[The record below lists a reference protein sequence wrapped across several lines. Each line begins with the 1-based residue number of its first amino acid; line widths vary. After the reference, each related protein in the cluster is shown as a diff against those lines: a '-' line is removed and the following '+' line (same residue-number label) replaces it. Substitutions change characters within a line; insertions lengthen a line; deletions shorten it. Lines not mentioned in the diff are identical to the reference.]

1 MELPSVS
8 GIHHVTAICR
18 DAQVNL
24 DFYAGLLGLRLVKL
38 TVNFDD
44 PGAYHLYYG
53 DGIGTPGTI
62 LTYFPYPHGRGYEPG
77 NGQFDHTALA
87 VPPGSLDAWEARFAN
102 HGVSTIRTMSAFG
115 ETALEFGDPDGMGF
129 ALVEVD
135 GEPQIGWEGRTIPP
149 GMAIR
154 GVHSVTLASQAS
166 ASLHFVSERLGLTEV
181 GKEDGVVRFTVGSGF
196 IDVCQMDVDGHGGV
210 GGIHH
215 VALATS
221 SAEEQLHWRSSLV
234 QHGANVSAVM
244 DRDYFRSIYFREPR
258 GSLFEIATIEP
269 GFAVD
274 EASEALGSQLCLPAP
289 FEERRELIT
298 ASLPQI
304 RLPNGT
310 LIGGE

>member
-24 DFYAGLLGLRLVKL
+24 DFYADLLGLRLVKL

-53 DGIGTPGTI
+53 DGNGTPGTI
-62 LTYFPYPHGRGYEPG
+62 LTYFPYPHGRGYETG
-77 NGQFDHTALA
+77 NGQFSHTALA
-87 VPPGSLDAWEARFAN
+87 VPPGSLDAWEARFTD

-115 ETALEFGDPDGMGF
+115 ETALEFGDPDGMGL
-129 ALVEVD
+129 ALVEVA
-135 GEPQIGWEGRTIPP
+135 GEPQVGWEGRTVPP
-149 GMAIR
+149 EMAIR

-166 ASLHFVSERLGLTEV
+166 ASLHFVAERLGLE
-181 GKEDGVVRFTVGSGF
+181 EIAEADGVVRFAIGPGF
-196 IDVCQMDVDGHGGV
+196 IDVCRMDLDGHGGV
-210 GGIHH
+210 GAIHH
-215 VALATS
+215 VALATAS
-221 SAEEQLHWRSSLV
+221 DQEQLRWRSSLV
-234 QHGANVSAVM
+234 QHGANVSPVM
-244 DRDYFRSIYFREPR
+244 NRDYFRSIYFREPR
-258 GSLFEIATIEP
+258 GALFEIATIGP

-274 EASEALGSQLCLPAP
+274 EASEALGSRLCLPQQ

-298 ASLPQI
+298 SSLPHI

-310 LIGGE
+310 FIGGE